1 GGDPAAGFQH
11 RHLLAVL
18 EAGGGGVDQDF
29 AADALKR
36 GRIDGGERC
45 VVDCGDCVLD
55 GYGRGADRR
64 ASAVRGNVDSGGI
77 ADRAGAVVDQVRG
90 ECGGGAVIVH
100 RRHEADQGGG
110 AQNEGVGGVGG
121 GDRGPLAAVMILPF
135 ALGGGGGI
143 AGDRDAG
150 EAVAVHIGEGGAE
163 DCGDALAGGGEDVLV
178 HGCENGRVAARHLR
192 VVDGSDS
199 HSERDGVRGVGHAA
213 ASAGIADRDGGDS
226 LGRQV
231 AVVDEAG
238 DELGRVA
245 AIIGGGDE
253 AEADVGGEV
262 ERLVVA
268 QGADRGPQGAVV
280 VLPLAFGGQGG
291 RIAGEDDSAECGI
304 DVGEVAAEEIVD
316 GVAERSG
323 RVLGDVG
330 KERLVD
336 VHNRRTVVL
345 GRDDDGD

>member
-163 DCGDALAGGGEDVLV
+163 DCGDALAGGGEAVLV
-178 HGCENGRVAARHLR
+178 HGCENGRVAARHRR

-213 ASAGIADRDGGDS
+213 A
-226 LGRQV
+226 
-231 AVVDEAG
+231 
-238 DELGRVA
+238 A
-245 AIIGGGDE
+245 A
-253 AEADVGGEV
+253 
-262 ERLVVA
+262 
-268 QGADRGPQGAVV
+268 
-280 VLPLAFGGQGG
+280 
-291 RIAGEDDSAECGI
+291 
-304 DVGEVAAEEIVD
+304 

-330 KERLVD
+330 KERLVA

-345 GRDDDGD
+345 GRDDDGDRFGQVEPAVEASVHIAEDDVVAAVIVEIDDGRAERAGGEAGDRAVGVLAEDAIVVAEGGD